1 MAYSAPTRVVATGT
15 ALTSEPAGL
24 AWADRLH
31 SGQPRP
37 PAHALAGYPSVAVAV
52 LGVAVMLMPVLVL
65 LVLVFVL
72 VLLVFVLL
80 VFVLVVTK

>member
-1 MAYSAPTRVVATGT
+1 MVATGT
-15 ALTSEPAGL
+15 ALTAESAGL

-37 PAHALAGYPSVAVAV
+37 PAHALAGYPSAAVAV

-65 LVLVFVL
+65 FVLVF
-72 VLLVFVLL
+72 L